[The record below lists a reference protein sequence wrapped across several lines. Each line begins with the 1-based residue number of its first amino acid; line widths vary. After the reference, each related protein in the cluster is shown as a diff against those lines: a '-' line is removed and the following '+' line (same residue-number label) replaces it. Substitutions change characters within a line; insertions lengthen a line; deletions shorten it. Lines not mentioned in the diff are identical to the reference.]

1 MKTKLVLWGIDAN
14 DSKVLIALQLR
25 PEENKVDLWTFPD
38 KDLTDAFV
46 DDMLNKWRNGQE
58 VAFPESKTHIIRELS
73 VSESLLPEDLKVKDG
88 HLIQRAQTEWHFVV
102 LSMKLN
108 ELYENELGDIK
119 TKVDS
124 LTAFSSD
131 VFNELKEFWNKVQG
145 QIREKNLIRDHS
157 DKLRNN
163 TNDAFARLK
172 ELRAS
177 LDEEFRTASKEYA
190 ASFHSTLDEI
200 DKKMEGGRLSAVFE
214 ELKGI
219 QNKFRDTKFTKE
231 HRSELWDRIDKAFK
245 KVKDLRFGPNA
256 NNGNSAM
263 DRLKRRYDGL
273 INAIEKMD
281 RSISRDKKDL
291 EFQDRKINTTDGQL
305 EAQIRQAK
313 VSMIKERIN
322 SKLAKHTEMLATK
335 KELEARMETQK
346 QKDAKRA
353 EKVKLEEAKQEA
365 KKKIANNIKQAEEQR
380 SNKDGALAAAAS
392 AIIAG
397 KAATSQTAKNVVEK
411 VKEAAGD
418 IAEMVEEVVDD
429 IKESVAE
436 VIEEAGGVNEDNGT
450 DLIKDATSTAEGIAS
465 INLEND
471 GISPISSEEE

>member
-1 MKTKLVLWGIDAN
+1 MKTKLVLWGTDAD

-38 KDLTDAFV
+38 KDLTDSFV
-46 DDMLNKWRNGQE
+46 DDMLNKWRNGKE
-58 VAFPESKTHIIRELS
+58 VTFPESNTHVVRELS
-73 VSESLLPEDLKVKDG
+73 VTESLLPEELKVKDG

-124 LTAFSSD
+124 LSAFSSD
-131 VFNELKEFWNKVQG
+131 VFNELKDFWNKVQG
-145 QIREKNLIRDHS
+145 QIRDKNLIRDHS

-163 TNDAFARLK
+163 TNDVFTRLK

-190 ASFHSTLDEI
+190 ANFHSTLDEI

-219 QNKFRDTKFTKE
+219 QNKFKDTKFTKE
-231 HRSELWDRIDKAFK
+231 HRAELWDRIDKAFK

-256 NNGNSAM
+256 NNGNSPM
-263 DRLKRRYDGL
+263 DRLQRRFDGL
-273 INAIEKMD
+273 LNAIDKMD
-281 RSISRDKKDL
+281 KSISRDKKDL

-322 SKLAKHTEMLATK
+322 SKQAKHAEMLETK

-353 EKVKLEEAKQEA
+353 EKAKLELAKQDA

-380 SNKDGALAAAAS
+380 SGKDGALAAAAS

-397 KAATSQTAKNVVEK
+397 KTVTTKTTKIVVEK
-411 VKEAAGD
+411 VKEAASD
-418 IAEMVEEVVDD
+418 IAEIVEEVVED
-429 IKESVAE
+429 IKESVTE
-436 VIEEAGGVNEDNGT
+436 VIEEASGTKEGNEI
-450 DLIKDATSTAEGIAS
+450 DLIKDATNTAEGIAS

-471 GISPISSEEE
+471 DIGPINSEEE

>member
-1 MKTKLVLWGIDAN
+1 MKTKLVLWGTDAT

-46 DDMLNKWRNGQE
+46 DDMLNKWRNGQD
-58 VAFPESKTHIIRELS
+58 VTFPESNTHVVRELS
-73 VSESLLPEDLKVKDG
+73 VTESLLPEELKVKDG

-124 LTAFSSD
+124 LTNFSSD

-145 QIREKNLIRDHS
+145 QIRDKNLIRDHS

-163 TNDAFARLK
+163 TNEVFGRLK

-190 ASFHSTLDEI
+190 ANFHSTLDDI
-200 DKKMEGGRLSAVFE
+200 DKKMDGGRLSAVFE
-214 ELKGI
+214 ELKSI

-231 HRSELWDRIDKAFK
+231 HRAELWDRIDKTFK

-256 NNGNSAM
+256 NNGNSAI
-263 DRLKRRYDGL
+263 DRLQRRYDGL
-273 INAIEKMD
+273 LSAIDKMD
-281 RSISRDKKDL
+281 RSIARDKKDL

-322 SKLAKHTEMLATK
+322 SKGAKHAEMLETK
-335 KELEARMETQK
+335 KELEARMVTQK

-353 EKVKLEEAKQEA
+353 DKIKLEEAKQEA
-365 KKKIANNIKQAEEQR
+365 KKKIAKDIKQAEAQR
-380 SNKDGALAAAAS
+380 STKDGALAAAAS

-397 KAATSQTAKNVVEK
+397 KTATSKTAQSVMEK
-411 VKEAAGD
+411 VKDAAGD
-418 IAEMVEEVVDD
+418 IAEMVEEAVEE
-429 IKESVAE
+429 IKETVTE
-436 VIEEAGGVNEDNGT
+436 VIAEASGVNEGNGT
-450 DLIKDATSTAEGIAS
+450 DLIKDAVDTAEGIAS